1 MKKYPLVSCLFFVK
15 ALWSRTAPMGL
26 LSALYLIYALST
38 APAAG
43 GMQTSRVIETP
54 ARFVN
59 ALLLDAQADD
69 SLGVVRGLDRAGR
82 TPDGRLAQLP
92 AQEHLRRAGIY
103 MTNRAFPEAR
113 EHFQAVIERYP
124 ADPLVSS
131 AIYGLGR
138 SYFQDRRYSE
148 SIPFFERLTRE
159 FSNTKDGR
167 EGLYSLASAYLRMG
181 RAQEAGAHY
190 RSYTEQYPQGER
202 IEAAYLN
209 VVDSLREAGQPEEAI
224 RWIAIT
230 RERFPN
236 TATDKNALFARL
248 RLDIATSD
256 WAHAVETTN
265 QLIPTPSPSGVM
277 TNADELL
284 YLRAFALERLGR
296 KEEAVNSYMA
306 VTDRPD
312 SYYGWLATER
322 LMTLANEQKRSLVM
336 ARAGRTRS
344 QVSSGAAQFP
354 APYREIIVREAKKR
368 GLDSRFILA
377 IMRQESGFKPR
388 AKSIAAARGL
398 LQLTIDTALKYAAR
412 AGFSNLREDDLYRPE
427 VNIAVACEYLA
438 ELSRLFPG
446 LQEAVAASYNGGE
459 DNAARWLKRSGQRDP
474 AVFAAEVGFSET
486 KGYVSKVITNYRVYK
501 QLYTEDLRER

>member
-1 MKKYPLVSCLFFVK
+1 
-15 ALWSRTAPMGL
+15 MGL
-26 LSALYLIYALST
+26 LSALFLIYALSA
-38 APAAG
+38 APAEGGAFASRAMETSAG
-43 GMQTSRVIETP
+43 L
-54 ARFVN
+54 AR
-59 ALLLDAQADD
+59 ALSYELQADD
-69 SLGVVRGLDRAGR
+69 ALGVVRGQDRTGR

-103 MTNRAFPEAR
+103 MTNRAFGEAR

-124 ADPLVSS
+124 NDPLVSS

-138 SYFQDRRYSE
+138 TYFQDRRYSE

-181 RAQEAGAHY
+181 RAEEAAARY
-190 RSYTEQYPQGER
+190 RGYTEQYPQGER

-230 RERFPN
+230 RGHFPN

-248 RLDIATSD
+248 RLDIAAGD
-256 WAHAVETTN
+256 WAHALETTN
-265 QLIPTPSPSGVM
+265 QLIPMPSPTGVS

-284 YLRAFALERLGR
+284 YLHAFALERLGR
-296 KEEAVNSYMA
+296 KEEAVNNYLS

-312 SYYGWLATER
+312 SYYGWLATDR
-322 LMTLANEQKRSLVM
+322 LTTLADEQKRSLVM
-336 ARAGRTRS
+336 TRAARTRS
-344 QVSSGAAQFP
+344 QVSSAASQYP
-354 APYREIIVREAKKR
+354 APYREIILREARKR
-368 GLDSRFILA
+368 GLDPRFVLA

-398 LQLTIDTALKYAAR
+398 LQLTIDTAQRYAAR

-427 VNIAVACEYLA
+427 VNIAVASEYLA
-438 ELSRLFPG
+438 ELTRLFPD

-459 DNAARWLKRSGQRDP
+459 DNAARWLKRSGHRDP
-474 AVFAAEVGFSET
+474 AIFAAEVGFTET
-486 KGYVSKVITNYRVYK
+486 KGYVSKVISNYRVYK